1 MELKM
6 SIGKEL
12 EKVDKAVIKI
22 SRIIKILNWLKK
34 LVRK

>member
-1 MELKM
+1 M

-12 EKVDKAVIKI
+12 NKIDKVVKI
-22 SRIIKILNWLKK
+22 SKIIRIWNWLKK

>member
-1 MELKM
+1 M

-12 EKVDKAVIKI
+12 DKVDKAVIKVSKI
-22 SRIIKILNWLKK
+22 IRIWNWLKK

>member
-1 MELKM
+1 M